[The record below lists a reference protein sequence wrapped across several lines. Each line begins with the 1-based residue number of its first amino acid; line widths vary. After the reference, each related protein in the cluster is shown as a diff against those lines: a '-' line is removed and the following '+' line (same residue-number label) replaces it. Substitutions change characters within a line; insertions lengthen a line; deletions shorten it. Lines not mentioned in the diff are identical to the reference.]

1 MAIST
6 NTNNNGSLPPP
17 AGLTVTLKIAL
28 ASIIIGTLATLV
40 TALIAYILFAR
51 MQEETVR
58 NSLGSLRTM
67 LENRLASHV
76 DNLKLDSESLAQS
89 AGVRQL
95 LAARLADMSDPSITT
110 TFDTFHQSLAR
121 HAQRLRYHDIYLCD
135 PSGKIIYNTLDP
147 KSTLP
152 DSSLLGELCRDVVKG
167 GQTTLLTNERG
178 IERGSE
184 SIKEAV
190 LLCGSAILTGE
201 KVYAVLVIE
210 SSLSPINSVMSFN
223 EHPQEV
229 GLGQTGEAYLIDS
242 SFTVRTR
249 LRNPTRSKIQ
259 SDGARSAIGGNS
271 GSSTYKN
278 ADGQN
283 VLGSYNR
290 LKVDGLPWGIL
301 VEQQE
306 SEALEPARSAAF
318 LVAGVGFIVIVLVG
332 VSGFSFARIFA
343 KPIVNLEETIRKV
356 SSGDESARAVVESHD
371 EIGQL
376 ATALNEMI
384 VERNGVKDRI
394 STENKRVQANIQDFL
409 LVVADASEG
418 KLGVRAKRTE
428 GLLGNVADALNR
440 MLENVSALI
449 GEAKSASSQV
459 QESAG
464 EIAASA
470 QTLADGASSQT
481 EQISQTILEVQNLAA
496 EAQGVSENSQE
507 AALAATRTRQAAE
520 DGAKAVRDVIA
531 YMERLQE
538 SVQTNARKITRL
550 GERSQEISG
559 IVRSISE
566 LSAETDVLAMNAS
579 IEAARA
585 GEQGKGFTVVADQVR
600 ALADRTREA
609 TVEIEKLVMGIQSET
624 AEAVKQMEHANIE
637 VENGT
642 RQVSSAGA
650 SLGNIVEASVD
661 SSTLANQI
669 SQSATQQEQ
678 RAQAMLQAIV
688 AINQIAEDTRNRTLD
703 FRETSDLL
711 ATLATELNK
720 QLANFEVARQGQE
733 A

>member
-1 MAIST
+1 MATT
-6 NTNNNGSLPPP
+6 NQPNGTLPSPS
-17 AGLTVTLKIAL
+17 GLTVTLKIAL
-28 ASIIIGTLATLV
+28 VSIGIGSLATLI
-40 TALIAYILFAR
+40 TAAIAYVLFAGV
-51 MQEETVR
+51 QEETVK

-67 LENRLASHV
+67 LESRLTAHV
-76 DNLKLDSESLAQS
+76 ESLKADSESLAQS
-89 AGVRQL
+89 AGVSQIL
-95 LAARLADMSDPSITT
+95 LAKSSEMADPVLNTN
-110 TFDTFHQSLAR
+110 FDTFHGNLVQ
-121 HAQRLRYHDIYLCD
+121 HAKRLRYHEIYLCD
-135 PSGKIIYNTLDP
+135 PNGKILYSTLNP
-147 KSTLP
+147 KSAIP
-152 DSSLLGELCRDVVKG
+152 DSPIFSTLCREVAKG
-167 GQTTLLTNERG
+167 GQTNVIATQSG
-178 IERGSE
+178 IESGATSL
-184 SIKEAV
+184 KEPAIYSASAV
-190 LLCGSAILTGE
+190 LSANR
-201 KVYAVLVIE
+201 VAAVLVTE
-210 SSLSPINSVMSFN
+210 SPLSTVNAIMSFN
-223 EHPQEV
+223 DRPQEV
-229 GLGQTGEAYLIDS
+229 GLGQTGEAYLVDS
-242 SFTVRTR
+242 EFNARTR
-249 LRNPTRSKIQ
+249 LRKPGETKVS
-259 SDGARSAIGGNS
+259 SDGVRNAVGGTS
-271 GSSTYKN
+271 GSSAYDNYAGLK
-278 ADGQN
+278 

-301 VEQQE
+301 VEQNK
-306 SEALEPARSAAF
+306 SEALAPSLSAA
-318 LVAGVGFIVIVLVG
+318 LMVAGVVMVVIILVG
-332 VSGFSFARIFA
+332 AIGFAFAKIFA
-343 KPIVNLEETIRKV
+343 KPIVNLEETIRRV
-356 SSGDESARAVVESHD
+356 SSGDESARAVVESND

-376 ATALNEMI
+376 ANALNEMI

-449 GEAKSASSQV
+449 GEAKGASSQV

-470 QTLADGASSQT
+470 QNLADGATSQT
-481 EQISQTILEVQNLAA
+481 QQISQTIIEVQNLAA
-496 EAQGVSENSQE
+496 EAQGVSENSHE
-507 AALAATRTRQAAE
+507 AAQAASRTRQAAE
-520 DGAKAVRDVIA
+520 DGAKAVLDVVA

-559 IVRSISE
+559 IVRSISDI
-566 LSAETDVLAMNAS
+566 SAETDVLAMNAS

-600 ALADRTREA
+600 ALADRTRQA

-624 AEAVKQMEHANIE
+624 SEAVKQMERANIE

-650 SLGNIVEASVD
+650 SLSNIVESSVD

-669 SQSATQQEQ
+669 SQSAFQQEQ
-678 RAQAMLQAIV
+678 RAQAMLQAIM

-720 QLANFEVARQGQE
+720 QLANFEIGQPGRE